1 MYVHLNKNMYR
12 FLMEHLMKKLL
23 MVVSDIKSGR
33 SYQFSLYPPLN
44 TIFTLLLSLN
54 HSSYY

>member
-23 MVVSDIKSGR
+23 MVVSDIKSGEAI
-33 SYQFSLYPPLN
+33 SFHCIPL
-44 TIFTLLLSLN
+44 
-54 HSSYY
+54 